1 MRLSLLL
8 LTTPLLIT
16 ACSAPPP
23 IPVEEKPIPIVTKKN
38 FSQVLESNFRGQYV
52 FGDGK
57 GYFKACDTNQKF
69 SVDSSFVV
77 DKIYQKIAS
86 TPYTPVYVE
95 FAGEISFSSTEQKD
109 NNVMMR
115 IDRIHHMA
123 LAKASLQCAK
133 PTDTFLFRASGDDPH
148 WRINIDNEKLFF
160 STKASNQAY
169 DVENSNFRSTQI
181 NYVYATNKK
190 GQKLKL
196 SIQPS
201 HCYNPKNNEYW
212 GYVTKVNSVW
222 GAFDGCGEPGWPLKD
237 QSIIGYYLSSNNN
250 TTTNL
255 ALNENYTVEYSETI
269 NNITTVKTGYWK
281 TNSPKHISVILSKE
295 ADKNIRQE
303 LILERQ
309 GLSLSTTT
317 INNNNIVEV
326 IEGDALVLNKM
337 NAKEGD
343 ETVKVDHINREF
355 SAQNI
360 VPDNEVDIEIQE
372 AVNNYFNIHRTDPKN
387 TKFSAVKYDLNGD
400 GVDEAIVLLDWCS
413 NKNGCEMLIFEG
425 QSDGYRFSS
434 RVSRIHAPIII
445 STAQHYFWQSLLVQT
460 GSEWSQLNFDGL
472 SYPIHTRD
480 LSAVSKQDYSTDVAL
495 FSDGKPTQWFPIKM

>member
-8 LTTPLLIT
+8 LTTPLFII

-23 IPVEEKPIPIVTKKN
+23 TPVEEKPIPIVTKQN
-38 FSQVLESNFRGQYV
+38 FSQVLESNFRGQFIY
-52 FGDGK
+52 GDGK
-57 GYFKACDTNQKF
+57 GYFKACDTNQEF
-69 SVDSSFVV
+69 SVNANFSV

-95 FAGEISFSSTEQKD
+95 FAGEISFSKAAKKED
-109 NNVMMR
+109 NVVIRM
-115 IDRIHHMA
+115 DRVHHMA

-133 PTDTFLFRASGDDPH
+133 PIDTFLFRASGDDPH

-196 SIQPS
+196 AIQPG
-201 HCYNPKNNEYW
+201 HCYDPKNNEYW
-212 GYVTKVNSVW
+212 GYITKVNSVW
-222 GAFDGCGEPGWPLKD
+222 GAFEGCGEPGWPIKD
-237 QSIIGYYLSSNNN
+237 QSIIGYYLSNSNN

-269 NNITTVKTGYWK
+269 NNITTLKSGYWK
-281 TNSPKHISVILSKE
+281 TNSPKHISIILSKE

-309 GLSLSTTT
+309 GLSLSTQE
-317 INNNNIVEV
+317 INDNNIMQA
-326 IEGDALVLNKM
+326 IGDAPLVFNKM

-343 ETVKVDHINREF
+343 EIVKAEHISREF
-355 SAQNI
+355 IAQNI
-360 VPDNEVDIEIQE
+360 KPESEVDIEIQK
-372 AVNNYFNIHRTDPKN
+372 AVNNYFKIHRTDPKN
-387 TKFSAVKYDLNGD
+387 TQFSAVKYDLNGD
-400 GVDEAIVLLDWCS
+400 GFDEAIVLLDWCS
-413 NKNGCEMLIFEG
+413 NQNGCEMLIFEG
-425 QSDGYRFSS
+425 LSDGYRFSS

-445 STAQHYFWQSLLVQT
+445 SQTQHYLWQSLLVKVDA
-460 GSEWSQLNFDGL
+460 EWSQLNFDGL

-480 LSAVSKQDYSTDVAL
+480 LSVVNKQGYSTDVAL
-495 FSDGKPTQWFPIKM
+495 FSEGKPTQWFPIKM